1 MREKSLEENIEL
13 GLYDKEQ
20 IRAHRAVLKTL
31 DGYLLEVKKQ
41 NLMDREEAF
50 EYIRDC
56 FGEQT
61 AKREEQMETSG
72 QYLENAFDFMEFAFL
87 ESQEMVV
94 FVTELTVNRYSAA
107 FIQENG
113 CDRFYQ
119 YNKRLLF
126 GQQQREILSG
136 INEVKELWKN
146 QIQ

>member
-1 MREKSLEENIEL
+1 M
-13 GLYDKEQ
+13 
-20 IRAHRAVLKTL
+20 
-31 DGYLLEVKKQ
+31 KKQ

-56 FGEQT
+56 FGKQT